1 MIFSTKT
8 KAEGAFMNKS
18 RKIIFKISF
27 VILGIILSIAFLFHN
42 QTIIAEASFSTDAN
56 YKSAVLIEK
65 NSKQI
70 LFENASDEKLPIASV
85 TKLMTILITLEKID
99 DGTISL
105 DDKVAVSANASGM
118 GGSQIFLD
126 ADNEYVLGELL
137 KSVIVAS
144 ANDSSV
150 ALAEYIAGSES
161 NFVRLMNE
169 RAKELNMTNTNY
181 CNCTGLPSAEGYST
195 AYDQALLLS
204 AVLDFDTYHAYSSI
218 WYEDFT
224 HPSGRTTQMA
234 NTNKL
239 SRYYEGCI
247 GGKTGSTNEAK
258 YCLAVGAVR
267 NDMSLISVV
276 LGADSSKER
285 FKCASDLLNY
295 GFENFESKTLFS
307 DKDLEGMSIK
317 IKGMDRSTRL
327 RAERNYTLVSKI
339 GEDVNYSLNYNLPS
353 MLLSVKRNQVVGNVE
368 IVVNGVVVDKINIL
382 AQDSHREANVWDYFR
397 EIIEN

>member
-1 MIFSTKT
+1 M
-8 KAEGAFMNKS
+8 
-18 RKIIFKISF
+18 RKNCSIIFKLSFIIISL
-27 VILGIILSIAFLFHN
+27 ILCIAFLMPN
-42 QTIIAEASFSTDAN
+42 RTIVAEASFTTNAN

-65 NSKQI
+65 NSKQV

-85 TKLMTILITLEKID
+85 TKLMTILITLEKIEE
-99 DGTISL
+99 GSISL
-105 DDKVAVSANASGM
+105 DDKVTVSANASGM

-150 ALAEYIAGSES
+150 ALAEYIAGSEN

-169 RAKELNMTNTNY
+169 RAKELKMSNTNY
-181 CNCTGLPSAEGYST
+181 ANCTGLPSAEGYST

-204 AVLDFDTYHAYSSI
+204 AVLDYDTYHTYSSI
-218 WYEDFT
+218 WYEDFI
-224 HPSGRTTQMA
+224 HPSGRATQMA

-247 GGKTGSTNEAK
+247 AGKTGSTNEAK
-258 YCLAVGAVR
+258 YCLAVGAKR

-276 LGADSSKER
+276 LGADSSQER

-307 DKDLEGMSIK
+307 DKDLDGKSIK

-339 GEDVNYSLNYNLPS
+339 GEDVNYSINYNLPS
-353 MLLSVKRNQVVGNVE
+353 MLTSVKQNQVVGNAE
-368 IVVNGVVVDKINIL
+368 IIVNGVVVDKINIL
-382 AQDSHREANVWDYFR
+382 ALDSHREANVWDYFK
-397 EIIEN
+397 EIINK

>member
-1 MIFSTKT
+1 M
-8 KAEGAFMNKS
+8 
-18 RKIIFKISF
+18 RKNCSIIFKLSFIIISL
-27 VILGIILSIAFLFHN
+27 ILCIAFLMPN
-42 QTIIAEASFSTDAN
+42 RTIVAEASFTTNAN

-65 NSKQI
+65 NSKQV

-85 TKLMTILITLEKID
+85 TKLMTILITLEKIEE
-99 DGTISL
+99 GSISL
-105 DDKVAVSANASGM
+105 DDKVTVSANASGM

-150 ALAEYIAGSES
+150 ALAEYIAGSEN

-169 RAKELNMTNTNY
+169 RAKELKMTNTNY
-181 CNCTGLPSAEGYST
+181 ANCTGLPSAEGYST

-204 AVLDFDTYHAYSSI
+204 AVLDYDTYHTYSSI
-218 WYEDFT
+218 WYEDFI
-224 HPSGRTTQMA
+224 HPSGRATQMA

-258 YCLAVGAVR
+258 YCLAVGAKR

-276 LGADSSKER
+276 LGADSSQER

-307 DKDLEGMSIK
+307 DKDLDGKSIK

-339 GEDVNYSLNYNLPS
+339 GEDVNYSINYNLPS
-353 MLLSVKRNQVVGNVE
+353 MLTSVKQNQVVGNAE
-368 IVVNGVVVDKINIL
+368 IIVNGVVVDKINIL
-382 AQDSHREANVWDYFR
+382 ALDSHREANVWDYFK
-397 EIIEN
+397 EIINK